1 VTPVAGAAPV
11 APIPVAAPAAR
22 RSSTG
27 RILNVILV
35 VAAAVA
41 IGGVAFAA
49 GRSTAPAAA
58 TTAGRFGAGAGAGT
72 GNFPNASGRPAFGG
86 ANGQGGPGRF
96 GAGLAISGTVESVT
110 GDTLTL
116 KTDDGRTIQFTLG
129 PSTTYATQ
137 TPATA
142 GDVTTGSKVQVSLD
156 LANGFGRGGFNNPQ
170 ASAGPVGTAGSVTVV
185 P

>member
-1 VTPVAGAAPV
+1 MTPVAGAAPV

-22 RSSTG
+22 RSSSG

-49 GRSTAPAAA
+49 GTVDRSGSRDDHRALRCRP
-58 TTAGRFGAGAGAGT
+58 GAGT

-86 ANGQGGPGRF
+86 ANGQGGRF
-96 GAGLAISGTVESVT
+96 GGAGLAISGTVESVT
-110 GDTLTL
+110 GDTLTV

-129 PSTTYATQ
+129 ASTTYATQ

-142 GDVTTGSKVQVSLD
+142 TDVTTGSKVQVSLD
-156 LANGFGRGGFNNPQ
+156 LSNGIGRGGFNNPQ